1 MEINEQLAVAE
12 AVIFASGEPAEITK
26 IADILE
32 ISPET
37 VVRLVRILNERYDS
51 YNSGIRIISLNG
63 GFQMTTR
70 AEYSVYV
77 RKALN
82 SKKNTPLSQAALEVL
97 TIIAYNQPVS
107 RGFIENIR
115 GTDSSSA
122 VNSLSEKE
130 LIEEAGRLDIPGKPI
145 IYRTTDKFLRC
156 FGLEGLDELPPLPE
170 RNNSDKEGKI

>member
-1 MEINEQLAVAE
+1 MEINEQLAVTE
-12 AVIFASGEPAEITK
+12 AIIFASGEPAEIMK
-26 IADILE
+26 IAEILGTA
-32 ISPET
+32 PEM
-37 VVRLVRILNERYDS
+37 VVRIVRLLNERYES
-51 YNSGIRIISLNG
+51 YGSGLRIISVSG

-70 AEYSVYV
+70 AEYAVYV

-82 SKKNTPLSQAALEVL
+82 LKRNTPLSQAAMEVL

-130 LIEEAGRLDIPGKPI
+130 LIEEAGRLDVPGKPI
-145 IYRTTDKFLRC
+145 VYRTTDKFLRC
-156 FGLEGLDELPPLPE
+156 FGLESLDDLPPLPE
-170 RNNSDKEGKI
+170 RNNHNEEGTS